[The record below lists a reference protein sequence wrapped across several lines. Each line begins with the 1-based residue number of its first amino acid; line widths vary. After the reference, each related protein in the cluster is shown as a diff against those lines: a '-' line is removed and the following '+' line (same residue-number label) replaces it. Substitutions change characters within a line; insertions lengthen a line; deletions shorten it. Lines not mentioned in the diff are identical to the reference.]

1 MKKNLNTVFGAVMK
15 RTFNLAAAVALLFG
29 AIQAHGQSVT
39 FNFQD
44 GTDQGFGNGFGGD
57 ATVSFPILT
66 IGGSLR
72 MCVSNTPAFQEA
84 GRASQGSDAF
94 LAAMNA
100 GLLNQSVSTISY
112 DWYIDTSL
120 STNNGTFLQLGTYI
134 NSGAGA
140 YAQDFP
146 GTGKDVELNG
156 TQLASGG
163 VFSGTVT
170 ETFTQKYGTLT
181 DPNWFGQ
188 TFMRLGLIVQGDGT
202 GSVYFDNITITAVP
216 EPASLSLLGLGA
228 VGLVFLRRR
237 KT

>member
-1 MKKNLNTVFGAVMK
+1 MK
-15 RTFNLAAAVALLFG
+15 RTFNLAAVFALLFG
-29 AIQAHGQSVT
+29 AIQSHGQSVT
-39 FNFQD
+39 FDFQD
-44 GTDQGFGNGFGGD
+44 GTDQGFGLGFGND
-57 ATVSFPILT
+57 ASKTFPIVN

-72 MCVSNTPAFQEA
+72 MAVTLGGFQVA
-84 GRASQGSDAF
+84 GREGGSNPF

-100 GLLNQSVSTISY
+100 AVLNPGGYAFSY
-112 DWYIDTSL
+112 DWYVDTSL
-120 STNNGTFLQLGTYI
+120 SPGNYGTFLQMGTYI
-134 NSGAGA
+134 NSGSGA

-181 DPNWFGQ
+181 DPLWFGQ

-216 EPASLSLLGLGA
+216 EPASLSLLALA
-228 VGLVFLRRR
+228 APALWMMRRR
-237 KT
+237 RSTHR